1 MDVLCNGSEDE
12 KHMFSFALMDK
23 NYNGAISFDEFY
35 DYFIKVISHWSSLIN
50 SHVRISR
57 QYMFEIF
64 S

>member
-23 NYNGAISFDEFY
+23 NYNGEISFDEFY

-50 SHVRISR
+50 SHVRVSR
-57 QYMFEIF
+57 QYMYEIF